1 MIHAARTIVAE
12 DGLRGLWRGTMPA
25 VQRAALVNLGELA
38 TYDQVW
44 MEWLDGWNIAERRLF
59 SFWYVKAQS
68 MI

>member
-1 MIHAARTIVAE
+1 MIHAIRTIVAE

-44 MEWLDGWNIAERRLF
+44 MED
-59 SFWYVKAQS
+59 S
-68 MI
+68 MKV